1 MKTKGTCTMSTAV
14 TDQDREEVLSELE
27 RYYSD
32 KAAAVAA
39 KRAGHSKAKQSQ
51 ALVIGGTVKVR
62 IDPSREELVVSWG
75 Q

>member
-1 MKTKGTCTMSTAV
+1 MQRKEAGMNATV

-39 KRAGHSKAKQSQ
+39 KRAGHSKAKHSQ
-51 ALVIGGTVKVR
+51 KLCVDGTVNVR
-62 IDPSREELVVSWG
+62 IDPTRKELVVSWG
-75 Q
+75 K